1 MKKVDRPLI
10 GITRGSNPNLPR
22 RSELYSAAVE
32 MAGGRAVFLPP
43 KLNISEVPE
52 DLDGLIIPGGKDP
65 APSFYSEKPLYES
78 DPEETERT
86 EFEISLLHEIIGL
99 KRPILGICYGMQVL
113 NIFLGGTLYQDIP
126 SQVAASL
133 DHREGGHIIRVD
145 ENPFL
150 EKGSFLVASSHH
162 QAVKDLGS
170 GIRPFA
176 HAADGVV
183 EAFYVSDHVFLVGV
197 QWHPERMHNSLTNQL
212 FKQFVGACGADR

>member
-1 MKKVDRPLI
+1 MKKTDRPLI
-10 GITRGSNPNLPR
+10 CVTRGSNPNLPR
-22 RSELYSAAVE
+22 GSELYSAAVE
-32 MAGGRAVFLPP
+32 MAGGRAVFLSPQ
-43 KLNISEVPE
+43 LNIPEVSE

-65 APSFYSEKPLYES
+65 APSFYGEKRLYQI

-99 KRPILGICYGMQVL
+99 KIPILGICYGMQVL

-133 DHREGGHIIRVD
+133 DHREGEHIIRVD

-150 EKGSFLVASSHH
+150 EKGSFRVTSSHH
-162 QAVKDLGS
+162 QAVKDLGR

-176 HAADGVV
+176 YAPDGVV
-183 EAFYVSDHVFLVGV
+183 EAFYMGDHFFLAGV
-197 QWHPERMHNSLTNQL
+197 QWHPERMHSSLTNQL